1 MSIINNTSPTPSSPG
16 QSPGIDPNALSRAF
30 RNLLEDQ
37 GDYNNI
43 LKNVLSD
50 LKKMDTAYGKIESRL
65 SSLNQDSINIKQV
78 NQELLKLRQKEFIE
92 QKKLTDLNKE
102 YSDATKQELE
112 RAKQETANIV
122 DRQAREEAMMEKLH
136 NLEAAGLYAAEKQ
149 LEYAKAKTIEGEKFL
164 KTEKEVQRQLGIS
177 GNLMKI
183 FADKIGV
190 GEDAYAAMSLK
201 ARQLVENQ
209 KDMSFLGKTFSKIIG
224 AYKVAFVGL
233 GSILK
238 SGITKIFDP
247 AIIVAG
253 VIGAFKLAKAGLDAI
268 GSAASKAGNFMAGLS
283 EDSSNVVR
291 GLTSGVSDLAKQIP
305 FVGGL
310 IGGLIEGFS
319 AILDL
324 VIGVDDKIIKS
335 GRDLNLNTQ
344 QARALNR
351 EFQDISFYSGNVF
364 VNSKK
369 LLESQVELSNQLG
382 VVNRLTTEQ
391 LETNIMLK
399 DIAGLELE
407 TRQQITEAST
417 ITGQTSESVV
427 KSVLAQVQGLKNATG
442 IQLQNKQVLKEAANL
457 GGYLGLQFAKY
468 PANLTKSLVT
478 VKAMGME
485 LKQLDS
491 IADSFLDF
499 ESSISKEFEAQLLTG
514 KDINLTKAREAFLN
528 NDLATAAGEITRQV
542 GSANDFL
549 KLNRIQ
555 ADSLASAFGMS
566 RDQLGEMLK
575 RQELLSRL
583 GAKDTDNAQ
592 KQLQL
597 GLQKFQNQ
605 KALVAAIGEEAYQNL
620 LNASTQEKISGYI
633 DKIKQSIVDF
643 IERTDLIS
651 KIEKFVK
658 MLQDPEAMQGI
669 LGKIRD
675 TISVFIK
682 VAGELLADILEV
694 GGHIADTFTP
704 FSSRDY
710 SDEAKVGASKV
721 RSFSAEM
728 AANVKS
734 LGLNFS
740 PVSVGANAANS
751 QVKNSAANNQA
762 PVDNMSMRGN
772 ANQNV
777 TLNAEVKAY
786 IVETKRDSEAK
797 LQRAPNLDIQSG
809 KQLV

>member
-1 MSIINNTSPTPSSPG
+1 
-16 QSPGIDPNALSRAF
+16 
-30 RNLLEDQ
+30 
-37 GDYNNI
+37 
-43 LKNVLSD
+43 
-50 LKKMDTAYGKIESRL
+50 
-65 SSLNQDSINIKQV
+65 
-78 NQELLKLRQKEFIE
+78 
-92 QKKLTDLNKE
+92 
-102 YSDATKQELE
+102 
-112 RAKQETANIV
+112 
-122 DRQAREEAMMEKLH
+122 
-136 NLEAAGLYAAEKQ
+136 
-149 LEYAKAKTIEGEKFL
+149 
-164 KTEKEVQRQLGIS
+164 
-177 GNLMKI
+177 
-183 FADKIGV
+183 
-190 GEDAYAAMSLK
+190 
-201 ARQLVENQ
+201 
-209 KDMSFLGKTFSKIIG
+209 
-224 AYKVAFVGL
+224 
-233 GSILK
+233 
-238 SGITKIFDP
+238 
-247 AIIVAG
+247 
-253 VIGAFKLAKAGLDAI
+253 
-268 GSAASKAGNFMAGLS
+268 
-283 EDSSNVVR
+283 
-291 GLTSGVSDLAKQIP
+291 
-305 FVGGL
+305 
-310 IGGLIEGFS
+310 
-319 AILDL
+319 
-324 VIGVDDKIIKS
+324 
-335 GRDLNLNTQ
+335 
-344 QARALNR
+344 
-351 EFQDISFYSGNVF
+351 
-364 VNSKK
+364 
-369 LLESQVELSNQLG
+369 
-382 VVNRLTTEQ
+382 
-391 LETNIMLK
+391 MLK

-694 GGHIADTFTP
+694 GGSIADFFTP
-704 FSSRDY
+704 FSKRDY

-797 LQRAPNLDIQSG
+797 LQRAPNLDIQNG
-809 KQLV
+809 KKLV

>member
-1 MSIINNTSPTPSSPG
+1 MANIPPPPPG
-16 QSPGIDPNALSRAF
+16 QSPGIDPKILSRAF
-30 RNLLEDQ
+30 RDLLEDQ

-65 SSLNQDSINIKQV
+65 ASLNSDSINIKQV

-92 QKKLTDLNKE
+92 QKKLTDLNNE
-102 YSDATKQELE
+102 YSDATKQDLEL
-112 RAKQETANIV
+112 AKQMTANIV
-122 DRQAREEAMMEKLH
+122 DRNEREMAMMGLLN

-149 LEYAKAKTIEGEKFL
+149 VEYATAKRIEGEKYL

-177 GNLMKI
+177 GNFMKI
-183 FADKIGV
+183 FADKLGV

-201 ARQLVENQ
+201 ARQLVESQ
-209 KDMSFLGKTFSKIIG
+209 KDMSAGAKIFSKIIG
-224 AYKVAFVGL
+224 AYKVAFAGI
-233 GSILK
+233 GSIFK
-238 SGITKIFDP
+238 SAITNIFDP
-247 AIIVAG
+247 AIIVSG

-268 GSAASKAGNFMAGLS
+268 GSAASKAGNFIAGFS

-291 GLTSGVSDLAKQIP
+291 GLTSGFSDLAKQIP

-324 VIGVDDKIIKS
+324 VIGIDNKIIKS

-399 DIAGLELE
+399 DIAGLELD

-417 ITGQTSESVV
+417 ITGKTSENVV

-442 IQLQNKQVLKEAANL
+442 IQFQNKQVLKEAANL

-499 ESSISKEFEAQLLTG
+499 ESSLSKEFEAQLLTG
-514 KDINLTKAREAFLN
+514 KDINLAKAREAFLN
-528 NDLATAAGEITRQV
+528 NDLATAASEITRQV
-542 GSANDFL
+542 GSAKDFL
-549 KLNRIQ
+549 KLKRIE
-555 ADSLASAFGMS
+555 AESLASAFGMS

-575 RQELLSRL
+575 KQELLSRL

-597 GLQKFQNQ
+597 GLQKFKNQ
-605 KALVAAIGEEAYQNL
+605 EALVAAIGEEAYQNL
-620 LNASTQEKISGYI
+620 LNASTQEKITGYI

-694 GGHIADTFTP
+694 GGSIADFFTP
-704 FSSRDY
+704 FSKRDY

-740 PVSVGANAANS
+740 PVSVGDNAANS
-751 QVKNSAANNQA
+751 QVKNSQGAAAA
-762 PVDNMSMRGN
+762 PQDNMSMAKPTKETININGKFYVVDSKREN
-772 ANQNV
+772 
-777 TLNAEVKAY
+777 EY
-786 IVETKRDSEAK
+786 RVERV
-797 LQRAPNLDIQSG
+797 PNLDDKTG
-809 KQLV
+809 K